1 MTSNI
6 IFMRK
11 NSFTLLSAMVLFLL
25 CDSTTKA
32 QTSKGDWLIG
42 GLLELNTAKNNTTV
56 EFSPNAG
63 YFLLD
68 NFALG
73 AKLVISYN
81 ELGDLN
87 VTSFGMGPFA
97 RYYFSE
103 KNIKPFVAA
112 DFDYQNQKFKTS
124 IGSSTENAFNFFLG
138 GGVAFFINE
147 NVAVETLLGYRHTK
161 VKEEEGNGG
170 VNFKVGFQVYLN
182 RHQVKSV
189 KSKIVK

>member
-1 MTSNI
+1 
-6 IFMRK
+6 MRK
-11 NSFTLLSAMVLFLL
+11 KASKLSSLIAIYLLL
-25 CDSTTKA
+25 CLHSNA

-42 GLLELNTAKNNTTV
+42 GLMQLNTAKNNTTI

-63 YFLLD
+63 FFLLD

-73 AKLVISYN
+73 AKLVISYD
-81 ELGDLN
+81 ELGDLK
-87 VTSFGMGPFA
+87 VTSFGVGPFA
-97 RYYFSE
+97 RYYFGK

-112 DFDYQNQKFKTS
+112 DFDYQNQKIKTS
-124 IGSSTENAFNFFLG
+124 VGSSTENAFNFFLG

-170 VNFKVGFQVYLN
+170 LNMKVGFQVYIN
-182 RHQVKSV
+182 RHQVQNV
-189 KSKIVK
+189 KSTLIK

>member
-1 MTSNI
+1 
-6 IFMRK
+6 
-11 NSFTLLSAMVLFLL
+11 MVSLQAN
-25 CDSTTKA
+25 A

-42 GLLELNTAKNNTTV
+42 GLLELNTAKNNTTF

-73 AKLVISYN
+73 AKLVFAYN

-87 VTSFGMGPFA
+87 VTSFGIGPFA
-97 RYYFSE
+97 RYYFSK
-103 KNIKPFVAA
+103 KNIKPFLAA

-147 NVAVETLLGYRHTK
+147 NVAVETLLGYKHNK
-161 VKEEEGNGG
+161 VKEEEGSGG
-170 VNFKVGFQVYLN
+170 VNLKVGFQVYLS
-182 RHQVKSV
+182 RHQVQSV
-189 KSKIVK
+189 KSTIIK